1 MVRQAHHK
9 FWEIWITRSARQIRH
24 RRRCKQ
30 KLWATRKCEARK
42 CCPEFLLNHRMAGRR
57 LSFQFNFPWAL
68 LGGTIWLP
76 RPLATCHLGMSVGL
90 DSNNL
95 GGNTGGSFSPHPA
108 ASAAGNFS
116 KTRYSYNM
124 WTIWSRTRTYFKE
137 KYSCAGVSIPSSAQK
152 TAPELEAEEVNPP
165 KRTIRKL

>member
-68 LGGTIWLP
+68 LGG
-76 RPLATCHLGMSVGL
+76 SSF

-95 GGNTGGSFSPHPA
+95 GGLSGGSFSPHPA